1 MSESLTMEKSAKS
14 FKAFYEA
21 SFMAAGHDLSK
32 KLVDEF
38 INDFIYYTP
47 IKLEVLQSYLNVGQ
61 IDTFYNSLGDL
72 KYLVEFS
79 DNLTRYWY
87 LLRGYSGALAKLKA
101 NQTVKGSKKLYGYYF
116 DKYGD
121 RRSLRNEHWFERKRW
136 EFLDELQSIFSEDEL
151 EIFILKY
158 QRVLNEN
165 MAIYVSFVLAF
176 INDLK
181 KLQPTNPSIPSD
193 KKINRG

>member
-1 MSESLTMEKSAKS
+1 MGMEKSAKS

-21 SFMAAGHDLSK
+21 SFMSAGHDLSR
-32 KLVDEF
+32 KLADEF

-72 KYLVEFS
+72 KYLIEFS
-79 DNLTRYWY
+79 DNLSRYWY

-101 NQTVKGSKKLYGYYF
+101 NQNVKGSKKLYGYYF
-116 DKYGD
+116 EKYGD
-121 RRSLRNEHWFERKRW
+121 RRSIRHEHWFERKRW
-136 EFLDELQSIFSEDEL
+136 EFLDELNAIFSDDDL
-151 EIFILKY
+151 EIFVLKY
-158 QRVLNEN
+158 QRVLAEN
-165 MAIYVSFVLAF
+165 MEIYVSFVMAF

-181 KLQPTNPSIPSD
+181 KLQHPSSSSSVAAN
-193 KKINRG
+193 KKLSQ